1 MGNQNLEIGKV
12 YNVFSSRKGKFKM
25 QLTSQCDTF
34 ATGII
39 TKGKAK
45 AILVENEVEKGEQVT
60 VRKELSSFTPI
71 KSKC

>member
-1 MGNQNLEIGKV
+1 MGNQNLEIGNV
-12 YNVFSSRKGKFKM
+12 YNVFSSRKGKFRMK
-25 QLTSQCDTF
+25 LTEQCDTW

-45 AILVENEVEKGEQVT
+45 AILAENEVEQGEQVT

-71 KSKC
+71 